1 MAHPHLSQALLS
13 SGTQAQAQIRQ
24 PANQLP
30 TQQQQQPVQMQ
41 VVVKNEAGQVG
52 NTSSSII
59 KSLLATKVTISGEC
73 VPTTGMSCVS
83 VPSACLTNTSIASSL
98 GTNQILS
105 ANQVC
110 VCS

>member
-13 SGTQAQAQIRQ
+13 SGAQAAQIRQ
-24 PANQLP
+24 PTNQLP
-30 TQQQQQPVQMQ
+30 TQQQQPVQI
-41 VVVKNEAGQVG
+41 VVKNEAGQVG
-52 NTSSSII
+52 TTSSSII
-59 KSLLATKVTISGEC
+59 TSLLANKVTVGGES

-83 VPSACLTNTSIASSL
+83 VPSACLTNTSLASSL

-110 VCS
+110 FCS